1 MLYLYMHSLFE
12 SRYLVYKSI
21 DVNAIEKT
29 ANYRKYNIQKII
41 VTFKAIK
48 KACPPMRKAFILL

>member
-1 MLYLYMHSLFE
+1 MFYLYIHSLFV

-21 DVNAIEKT
+21 EVNAIEKT

-41 VTFKAIK
+41 VTFKAI
-48 KACPPMRKAFILL
+48 RKGLSSYEDSLHLL